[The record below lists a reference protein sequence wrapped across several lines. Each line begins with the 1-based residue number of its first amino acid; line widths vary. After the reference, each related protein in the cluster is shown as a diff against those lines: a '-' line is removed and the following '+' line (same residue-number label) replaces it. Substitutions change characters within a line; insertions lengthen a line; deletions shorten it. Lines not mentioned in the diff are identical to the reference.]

1 MNMKKSFKITIA
13 VLSAAIVSYGIIAFL
28 PRQKSYISE
37 NPLMKDG
44 NLPVLV
50 AHGGGNME
58 FPNDTL
64 EAFYNAYSVD
74 TRMMIETDVS
84 ITKDGVLIL
93 SHDTTLDR
101 NTNVTGEICD
111 WNYTDL
117 LEQRV
122 DFSYENPVDEDFRL
136 NGERVRYKDENGNI
150 KYPTDVSYPDG
161 IKPRDDE
168 IFLATTLE
176 DLFIS
181 FPETRINVEIKQE
194 GELGKTAL
202 NEAIRL
208 TEEYNAFDR
217 VCFASFHEEIYAE
230 YQRLQN
236 SGEVSDEFMCSP
248 ATNTTTLFF
257 FMQLLGLD
265 ALFPDKIAIFQ
276 LPTEKLGFDLSTRSF
291 VENAHNHNIAVQYWT
306 INDEA
311 EMRRLIEIG
320 ADGITTDRPH
330 ALKKV
335 MDEYRNN

>member
-1 MNMKKSFKITIA
+1 MKKSLKITA
-13 VLSAAIVSYGIIAFL
+13 AALAAAITAYAVIAFL
-28 PRQKSYISE
+28 PRQKSYIPE
-37 NPLMKDG
+37 NPLLKDG
-44 NLPVLV
+44 ELPVLV

-74 TRMMIETDVS
+74 NRMMIETDVS

-101 NTNVTGEICD
+101 NTNVTGEISD

-122 DFSYENPVDEDFRL
+122 DFSYENPVDENFCL
-136 NGERVRYKDENGNI
+136 NGERVRYKDENGSR
-150 KYPTDVSYPDG
+150 KYPTDVSYPEG
-161 IKPRDDE
+161 ILPRDEE

-176 DLFIS
+176 ELFTA
-181 FPETRINVEIKQE
+181 FPETRINVEIKQS
-194 GELGKTAL
+194 GETGRTAL
-202 NEAIRL
+202 KEALRL
-208 TEEYNAFDR
+208 TEKYNAFDR

-230 YQRLQN
+230 YQRMQAA
-236 SGEVSDEFMCSP
+236 GDVPTDFMCSP
-248 ATNTTTLFF
+248 ATNSTTLFF
-257 FMQLLGLD
+257 FLQLLGLD
-265 ALFPDKIAIFQ
+265 ALFPDKIAVFQ
-276 LPTEKLGFDLSTRSF
+276 LPTEAAGFSLSTKSF
-291 VENAHNHNIAVQYWT
+291 VENAHKHNIAVQYWT

-330 ALKKV
+330 TLKKV
-335 MDEYRNN
+335 MEEYRSGN

>member
-1 MNMKKSFKITIA
+1 MKKSLIITAAALAAAVTAYAVIA
-13 VLSAAIVSYGIIAFL
+13 LL
-28 PRQKSYISE
+28 PRNKSYIPD

-44 NLPVLV
+44 ELPILV

-74 TRMMIETDVS
+74 NRMMIETDVS

-101 NTNVTGEICD
+101 NTNVTGEISD
-111 WNYTDL
+111 WSYTDL

-122 DFSYENPVDEDFRL
+122 DFSYENPVDENFRL
-136 NGERVRYKDENGNI
+136 NGERVRYTDENGSR
-150 KYPTDVSYPDG
+150 KYPSDVSYPEG
-161 IKPRDDE
+161 ISPRDEE

-176 DLFIS
+176 ELFTA
-181 FPETRINVEIKQE
+181 FPKTRINVEIKQS
-194 GELGKTAL
+194 GEIGRTAL
-202 NEAIRL
+202 KEALRL
-208 TEEYNAFDR
+208 TEKYNAFDR

-230 YQRLQN
+230 YQRMQAA
-236 SGEVSDEFMCSP
+236 GEAPDSFMCSP
-248 ATNTTTLFF
+248 ATNATTLFF

-265 ALFPDKIAIFQ
+265 ALFPDKIAVFQ
-276 LPTEKLGFDLSTRSF
+276 LPTEAAGFSLSTKGF
-291 VENAHNHNIAVQYWT
+291 VDNAHNHNIAVQYWT
-306 INDEA
+306 INDEE

-335 MDEYRNN
+335 CSEYASGK